1 MKRKAKLSF
10 DPAKEAESL
19 YFTLLKRGEYVSAA
33 SILNRLIGSGVDDAL
48 SPQASLEAWADA
60 ELQTLGVFL
69 KQIYLLK
76 KQVAE
81 RLNQPFALEQA
92 FEESES
98 ERVQVPRSEPPAPPA
113 EPERPDWLTDDES
126 IRDGVIFYRD
136 SETGRE
142 EEFMTVAE
150 ALAQGLDQPGDD
162 DDE

>member
-81 RLNQPFALEQA
+81 RLNQPFALEQV
-92 FEESES
+92 FEPAPEP
-98 ERVQVPRSEPPAPPA
+98 VQVPRSEPPAPETIEEID
-113 EPERPDWLTDDES
+113 EPIVLGPNEVIVDDGE
-126 IRDGVIFYRD
+126 
-136 SETGRE
+136 
-142 EEFMTVAE
+142 
-150 ALAQGLDQPGDD
+150 DD
-162 DDE
+162 V